1 MWLLVIFLRLRLGD
15 IISASRHHA
24 PSGVK
29 KWGDIVVV
37 KPLCPSA
44 FLIHTGRRPLCRC
57 VSRHA
62 LT

>member
-1 MWLLVIFLRLRLGD
+1 MWLLLIFLRLRLGD
-15 IISASRHHA
+15 IVSASGHHA

-29 KWGDIVVV
+29 KWGDIGVV

-44 FLIHTGRRPLCRC
+44 FLTYTGRRPLCRR